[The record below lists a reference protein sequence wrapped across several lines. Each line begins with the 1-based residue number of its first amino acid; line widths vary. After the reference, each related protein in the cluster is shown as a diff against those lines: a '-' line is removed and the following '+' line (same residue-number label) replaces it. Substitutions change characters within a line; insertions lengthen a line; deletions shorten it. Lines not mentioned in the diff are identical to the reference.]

1 MWDRIYEET
10 HAGGGGD
17 VLKELWPTPTLE
29 QSMSLRSRRGELP
42 ISHTRKESA
51 SNLPV
56 PAGVGSRL
64 RLGNRRVKLSLRKR
78 QGEEGVGI
86 VIISPSFSLSKLIL
100 TGNKSFFPHWV

>member
-29 QSMSLRSRRGELP
+29 QSTSVRSRREELP

-100 TGNKSFFPHWV
+100 TGNKSFFPR